1 MAVDPIKIQTVLR
14 KASDQQLMALLKR
27 PDSIP
32 SMFVQ
37 QEIRRRNMARQAA
50 KADMS
55 KMAMAQRPQLTPEM
69 SRMDQPP
76 TPSPQDPMASAIP
89 MNKGGSGEL
98 AKQKQLLMQMY
109 NAGRLNIV
117 QGVAQNDQGEL
128 GEFARGLISANQM
141 RPTDNKGLNIS
152 RKPQFTDFDMTNPRN
167 NFPGSRLNYS
177 IAPMIKESTA
187 NNDGVSASVKSEFME
202 QLENAGI
209 KAINE
214 TTPMDL
220 ENEFI
225 EGQFDPEGKFDYGVE
240 QGYKPFMPNVAG
252 RESIYIDTPLNTFPF
267 RERKDMG
274 ASRGYD
280 GVEVMEG
287 ATDDSLFTNKNQRFT
302 PEMMNLAAEN
312 QRAMKKNTSD
322 AENVDPRMRTN
333 TIGFDPRTNIGEMRF
348 PPNYAPKE
356 SLSNVVEAMSSDKA
370 VPSSEEDFFG
380 VNPNMVIKKPEMNF
394 ATTLAEDLGMNAA
407 QSASPFISKGGIRNM
422 DNFAELQNFKEFS
435 QSDNSQ
441 AELEAKLNKG
451 MESTFREDLGKVGEG
466 ILKGGTL
473 AKDFVVENLI
483 NDPRFRKYTDLAN
496 TIYEDTGIKNVVD
509 IVGPE
514 VAKEYDRVLPQIIQG
529 GENIKN
535 FGEGILA
542 NVNPQFRDR
551 TPTLAKV
558 ELGNEDLK
566 NLIIPP
572 LLTETELKEISASAN
587 VSPEVVINKSNENN
601 NKETNNE
608 TEIKKNNETEI
619 KKNEEIVDSMNNT
632 DATKPFNYGIPQKNQ
647 DDYENASASDKA
659 IYNNKAK
666 AKKMANTGGIG
677 NSALTQYSNLTNA
690 QNKLI
695 EAMKPNG
702 GDRFWQLV
710 AEFGA
715 NLAASDSPNF
725 MQAAGQAMQQTLAE
739 AKDMKKEDRQMLI
752 DQAKVAV
759 DLEFKRAELGLQLAR
774 INASAAKSGTNSV
787 GYLNLLERIRGNDQR
802 AKFNVAKLI
811 SDEVDNF
818 TRIYDERKGP
828 GADPTERTQA
838 IQNETA
844 RITQKYKDMF
854 PNVNLPSGSNT
865 GGGGGITVNPED
877 PLGI

>member
-37 QEIRRRNMARQAA
+37 QEIRRRNQARQAA

-76 TPSPQDPMASAIP
+76 MPRPQDPMASAIP
-89 MNKGGSGEL
+89 MNTGGSGEL

-109 NAGRLNIV
+109 NAGRMNIV
-117 QGVAQNDQGEL
+117 QGVAQRDKGEL
-128 GEFARGLISANQM
+128 GSFARSLLGGASYPEEAM
-141 RPTDNKGLNIS
+141 GLNIQGA
-152 RKPQFTDFDMTNPRN
+152 RPYADNK
-167 NFPGSRLNYS
+167 
-177 IAPMIKESTA
+177 
-187 NNDGVSASVKSEFME
+187 KSEFLN
-202 QLENAGI
+202 QLEESGI
-209 KAINE
+209 KAIQSE

-225 EGQFDPEGKFDYGVE
+225 EGQFNPEGKFDYGVE

-348 PPNYAPKE
+348 PPNY
-356 SLSNVVEAMSSDKA
+356 VERRT
-370 VPSSEEDFFG
+370 P
-380 VNPNMVIKKPEMNF
+380 
-394 ATTLAEDLGMNAA
+394 
-407 QSASPFISKGGIRNM
+407 SPFVSKGGVRSMEDKALPLSDTGIPLLQEHMKNLEAQLKAQGEDMSEYNITSNFKPNVPTMDDLKKLIPTTEQLEFAYEKGPGIVLDKAKGILTNPYYDKAIKGIYYPFAKLGGMDQETYNEVTDAALKDTFSNMNKVLNRYADKRGIQTLVGSEANQVTPGSGYTVINKGSPNLAEPTTGKNEYDQSDRKDVVFDFVKNEKEKDTIAKADENTTDNVVDYTKPFTDKANM
-422 DNFAELQNFKEFS
+422 DNAFMDKDGKPLSAGDALKKQYQN
-435 QSDNSQ
+435 
-441 AELEAKLNKG
+441 
-451 MESTFREDLGKVGEG
+451 
-466 ILKGGTL
+466 
-473 AKDFVVENLI
+473 
-483 NDPRFRKYTDLAN
+483 
-496 TIYEDTGIKNVVD
+496 
-509 IVGPE
+509 
-514 VAKEYDRVLPQIIQG
+514 
-529 GENIKN
+529 
-535 FGEGILA
+535 
-542 NVNPQFRDR
+542 
-551 TPTLAKV
+551 
-558 ELGNEDLK
+558 
-566 NLIIPP
+566 
-572 LLTETELKEISASAN
+572 LKESEA
-587 VSPEVVINKSNENN
+587 VNN
-601 NKETNNE
+601 DG
-608 TEIKKNNETEI
+608 KK
-619 KKNEEIVDSMNNT
+619 
-632 DATKPFNYGIPQKNQ
+632 
-647 DDYENASASDKA
+647 
-659 IYNNKAK
+659 
-666 AKKMANTGGIG
+666 TGGVGGAIASQYG
-677 NSALTQYSNLTNA
+677 KLTDA

-774 INASAAKSGTNSV
+774 INASGSRTTNADAIRQANYNLAIDKFAYMMKRDASEDEQKNLKIFTDIVNGIDPNTMKVEDYNQRVQTIADNLQVPNIYATGTQQKDTK
-787 GYLNLLERIRGNDQR
+787 EIR
-802 AKFNVAKLI
+802 
-811 SDEVDNF
+811 E
-818 TRIYDERKGP
+818 
-828 GADPTERTQA
+828 
-838 IQNETA
+838 
-844 RITQKYKDMF
+844 
-854 PNVNLPSGSNT
+854 
-865 GGGGGITVNPED
+865 
-877 PLGI
+877 